1 MQFVGLPSVKMQKSV
16 NDCEKLNVDNYNCK
30 KLDSGYKYTAQ
41 TEWWKCFVRFVNTVF
56 SSVENAFF
64 TVSAVS

>member
-16 NDCEKLNVDNYNCK
+16 NDCVKLNVDNYNCK

-41 TEWWKCFVRFVNTVF
+41 TE
-56 SSVENAFF
+56 
-64 TVSAVS
+64 